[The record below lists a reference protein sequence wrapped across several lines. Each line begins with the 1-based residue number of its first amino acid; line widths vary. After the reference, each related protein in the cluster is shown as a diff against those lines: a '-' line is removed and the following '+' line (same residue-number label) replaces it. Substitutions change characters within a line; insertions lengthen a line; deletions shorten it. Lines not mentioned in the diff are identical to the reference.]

1 MKIDSHHHFWNY
13 DPVEYSWIG
22 DHMSK
27 LRRNFTPDDLLA
39 EIQSAGIDGV
49 ISVQASQSL
58 KETEFLNDYAKQH
71 DFIQAVVGWVPLA
84 NPDVEPHIE
93 RWAQEEK
100 VVGMRHV
107 VQDEPDYNFIL
118 GKDFNKGVSLL
129 KRYDL
134 LYDILIYER
143 QLSPTLQFVDQHPN
157 QIFILDHIAKPRIGE
172 NAFDPWKAQMHDLA
186 KRENVYCKLSG
197 MATEAKWEDW
207 TPEQLRPYM
216 EIALDAFGPS
226 RMMFGSDWPVA
237 LLAIEYKQ
245 WVDIVADFTS
255 TLSTDEQA
263 QFWGK
268 TAQEAYRL
276 Q

>member
-1 MKIDSHHHFWNY
+1 
-13 DPVEYSWIG
+13 
-22 DHMSK
+22 MSK

>member
-22 DHMSK
+22 DHMAT
-27 LRRNFTPDDLLA
+27 LRRNFTPDDLLK
-39 EIQSAGIDGV
+39 EIQNTGIDGV
-49 ISVQASQSL
+49 ISVQASQNL
-58 KETEFLNDYAKQH
+58 KETEFLNDYAKDH
-71 DFIQAVVGWVPLA
+71 DFIKAVVGWIPLA

-100 VVGMRHV
+100 IVGMRHV
-107 VQDEPDYNFIL
+107 VQDEPDDNFIL

-129 KRYDL
+129 KNYDL

-143 QLSPTLQFVDQHPN
+143 QLSPSIQFVDQHPN
-157 QIFILDHIAKPRIGE
+157 QVFILDHIAKPRIGD
-172 NAFDPWKAQMHDLA
+172 NAFDPWKAQMQELA

-197 MATEAKWEDW
+197 MATEANWDDW

-216 EIALDAFGPS
+216 EISLDAFGPS

-245 WVDIVADFTS
+245 WVDIVADFVS
-255 TLSTDEQA
+255 TLSAEEQA

-276 Q
+276 K

>member
-22 DHMSK
+22 DHMAK
-27 LRRNFTPDDLLA
+27 LRRNFTPDDLLK
-39 EIQSAGIDGV
+39 EIQDAGIDGV

-71 DFIQAVVGWVPLA
+71 DFIKAVVGWVPLA
-84 NPDVEPHIE
+84 NPDVAPHIE

-100 VVGMRHV
+100 IVGMRHV
-107 VQDEPDYNFIL
+107 VQDEPDDNFIL

-129 KRYDL
+129 KNYGL

-143 QLSPTLQFVDQHPN
+143 QLSPSIKFVDQHPN
-157 QIFILDHIAKPRIGE
+157 QVFILDHIAKPRIGD
-172 NAFDPWKAQMHDLA
+172 NAFDPWRAHMQELA

-197 MATEAKWEDW
+197 MATEAKWDDW

-245 WVDIVADFTS
+245 WVDIVADFVS
-255 TLSTDEQA
+255 TLSVDEQA

-276 Q
+276 K

>member
-22 DHMSK
+22 DHMAK
-27 LRRNFTPDDLLA
+27 LRRNFTPDDLLK
-39 EIQSAGIDGV
+39 EIQDAGIDGV

-71 DFIQAVVGWVPLA
+71 DFIKAVVGWVPLA

-107 VQDEPDYNFIL
+107 VQDEPDDNFIL
-118 GKDFNKGVSLL
+118 GKEFNNGVSLL
-129 KRYDL
+129 KNYGL

-143 QLSPTLQFVDQHPN
+143 QLSPSIKFVDQHPN
-157 QIFILDHIAKPRIGE
+157 QVFILDHIAKPRIGD
-172 NAFDPWKAQMHDLA
+172 NAFDPWRAHMQDLA

-197 MATEAKWEDW
+197 MATEAKWDDW
-207 TPEQLRPYM
+207 TPEQIRPYM

-245 WVDIVADFTS
+245 WVDIVADFVS
-255 TLSTDEQA
+255 TLSEEEQA
-263 QFWGK
+263 QFWGT

-276 Q
+276 K